1 MLYSTSRR
9 GFLGGM
15 ASTLLARPFLRM
27 LEGEALA
34 QDSGQARRLLVFFS
48 PNGTVPHRLW
58 PTGTENDFSFAS
70 DSILSPLESI
80 KDDLI
85 VMKGLNFH
93 NADNHEGG
101 MSAMLTNNGGTG
113 TETNNKSLDQY
124 IASFIGGE
132 TIFPSLEF
140 GVQTSAWGGN
150 SQTRMCFSGSGQYV
164 TPDDNPSNVYQRMF
178 GDLLL
183 SDAEAAKRRGR
194 KQKAIDIARDE
205 LGDLYSRLGREEQMK
220 MQAHMDS
227 LNDMENRLLGGG
239 ICSPTTAPPTQSTY
253 DNDSF
258 PLIAAAQMDLA
269 VTALACDLTRVA
281 TIQMSHTVGP
291 TVFSWLGISE
301 GHHSLSHI
309 DDSNQSGID
318 NYVLAERWYA
328 EQFLSIVEQLK
339 NTANPEGDGT
349 LFDDTLVVWAQ
360 ELGDGRMHVCE
371 DVPFIIAGNA
381 GGHFETGRY
390 LELGGQ
396 NHCHL
401 LTSICEAF
409 GLSNQTFGDPAAGV
423 GGLVQL

>member
-1 MLYSTSRR
+1 
-9 GFLGGM
+9 
-15 ASTLLARPFLRM
+15 
-27 LEGEALA
+27 
-34 QDSGQARRLLVFFS
+34 
-48 PNGTVPHRLW
+48 
-58 PTGTENDFSFAS
+58 
-70 DSILSPLESI
+70 
-80 KDDLI
+80 
-85 VMKGLNFH
+85 
-93 NADNHEGG
+93 
-101 MSAMLTNNGGTG
+101 
-113 TETNNKSLDQY
+113 
-124 IASFIGGE
+124 
-132 TIFPSLEF
+132 
-140 GVQTSAWGGN
+140 
-150 SQTRMCFSGSGQYV
+150 
-164 TPDDNPSNVYQRMF
+164 
-178 GDLLL
+178 
-183 SDAEAAKRRGR
+183 
-194 KQKAIDIARDE
+194 
-205 LGDLYSRLGREEQMK
+205 
-220 MQAHMDS
+220 
-227 LNDMENRLLGGG
+227 MENRLLGGV

-258 PLIAAAQMDLA
+258 PLIAASQMDLA

-339 NTANPEGDGT
+339 STANPEGDGT

-423 GGLVQL
+423 GGLVEL